1 MAKNK
6 TQELS
11 IRRAPKYLTF
21 IILGG
26 VVGII
31 AGFILNAVSE
41 QSTGAPILG
50 YLIVFCS
57 GLGVGLGVIVALVLD
72 RILRRKSKVVKA
84 EVSR

>member
-31 AGFILNAVSE
+31 VGFILNAVSE

>member
-21 IILGG
+21 IILGA

-31 AGFILNAVSE
+31 TGFILNAVSA
-41 QSTGAPILG
+41 QNTGAPILG
-50 YLIVFCS
+50 YLVVFCS

-72 RILRRKSKVVKA
+72 RVLRRKTKVVKA

>member
-57 GLGVGLGVIVALVLD
+57 GLGVGLRVIVALVLD

>member
-21 IILGG
+21 IILGA

-31 AGFILNAVSE
+31 TGFILNAVSE
-41 QSTGAPILG
+41 QNTGAPILG
-50 YLIVFCS
+50 YLVVFCA

-72 RILRRKSKVVKA
+72 RVLRRKTKVVKA

>member
-26 VVGII
+26 VAGII

-72 RILRRKSKVVKA
+72 RVLRRKSKVVKA

>member
-31 AGFILNAVSE
+31 VGFILNAVSE

-72 RILRRKSKVVKA
+72 RVLRRKSKVVKA

>member
-1 MAKNK
+1 MPKNK

-21 IILGG
+21 IILGA

-31 AGFILNAVSE
+31 AGFILNSVSE

-50 YLIVFCS
+50 YLVVFCS

-72 RILRRKSKVVKA
+72 RVLRRKTKVVKA